1 MKIRSLE
8 FAGTVVDPTAPLPSD
23 LPQIAFAGRSNVGK
37 SSLINTLLRRTRKAI
52 ARVSGEPGKTRAIN
66 FFRVND
72 AFFLVD
78 LPGYGFARVPASVR
92 ESWKELVEGYLA
104 RKDGPQGVVQLI
116 DARHE
121 PTALDLEMM
130 EYLAGLGVPAIV
142 ALTKVDKLKWSQRA
156 ARIKGLTDHLGVDAS
171 QIIPFSSKTG
181 EGREEL
187 AEALLALLAS
197 EEVEG
202 AE

>member
-1 MKIRSLE
+1 VKIRSLE

-37 SSLINTLLRRTRKAI
+37 SSLINTLLRRTQKAI

-78 LPGYGFARVPASVR
+78 LPGYGFARVPAPVR
-92 ESWKELVEGYLA
+92 AGWKELVEGYLA
-104 RKDGPQGVVQLI
+104 RKDGPRGVVQLI
-116 DARHE
+116 DSRHD
-121 PTALDLEMM
+121 PTELDLQMM

-142 ALTKVDKLKWSQRA
+142 ALTKIDKLKRSQRA
-156 ARIKGLTDHLGVDAS
+156 ARIEGLTRDLSLDRS

-187 AEALLALLAS
+187 ADALLALLADGGGG
-197 EEVEG
+197 E
-202 AE
+202 

>member
-37 SSLINTLLRRTRKAI
+37 SSLINTLLRRTQKAI

-78 LPGYGFARVPASVR
+78 LPGYGFARVPAPVR
-92 ESWKELVEGYLA
+92 AGWKELVEGYLA
-104 RKDGPQGVVQLI
+104 RKDGPRGVVQLI
-116 DARHE
+116 DSRHD
-121 PTALDLEMM
+121 PTELDLQMM

-142 ALTKVDKLKWSQRA
+142 ALTKIDKLKRSQRA
-156 ARIKGLTDHLGVDAS
+156 ARIEGITRDLSLDRS

-187 AEALLALLAS
+187 ADALLALLADGGGG
-197 EEVEG
+197 E
-202 AE
+202 